1 MTDLD
6 RWRFDADVQER
17 AACGRGS
24 LDAPLFLSPSAGLA
38 GFGVGV
44 EVLGPLVAAF
54 AGVREREEG
63 AFLDALLLLL
73 LFVGSGDG
81 ALTGEMEGEART

>member
-1 MTDLD
+1 M
-6 RWRFDADVQER
+6 
-17 AACGRGS
+17 
-24 LDAPLFLSPSAGLA
+24 
-38 GFGVGV
+38 
-44 EVLGPLVAAF
+44 LGPPVAAF

-81 ALTGEMEGEART
+81 ALTGEMEGGARTWFADALLGLPPFFTEAMRARRWATYSGLWPQR